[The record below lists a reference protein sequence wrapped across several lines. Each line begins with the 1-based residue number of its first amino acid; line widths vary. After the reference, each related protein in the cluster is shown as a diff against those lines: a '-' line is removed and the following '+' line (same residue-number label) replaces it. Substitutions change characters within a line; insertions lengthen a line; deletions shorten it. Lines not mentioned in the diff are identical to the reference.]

1 MGREPNFER
10 LRTALLCGE
19 PDYVPLVELG
29 IAQSIKEG
37 YLRKRISGM
46 ADEIEFW
53 RAAGYD
59 YVKLQPI
66 INMNP
71 GDIQPR
77 EGKKT
82 TPTSEEGTQRK
93 WASEHSGIITSEE
106 EFERYVWPTPD
117 SIDYSRFEAVKKFL
131 PDTMKVI
138 GQYGDIF
145 TMVWEMMGF
154 ENFSMALYENPELVG
169 RMFDTIGQIVYN
181 LFENMVEFDCVE
193 ALWYSD
199 DIAYANALI
208 ISPTVLRQ
216 YFFPWLG
223 RIGELA
229 RQRNLPF
236 LYHTDGVVWDVFDDI
251 IACGV
256 HAIHPVEP
264 KAMDIVK
271 VKERVK
277 GKLCVIGNVDLGYTL
292 TRGTPEET
300 ADEVKEKIRLLAPE
314 GGYCLGSSNSVP
326 DYVKVENYR
335 AMVETTKRFGKYPI
349 SL

>member
-1 MGREPNFER
+1 MEREPNFER

-29 IAQSIKEG
+29 IAQCIKEG
-37 YLRKRISGM
+37 YLQKRITGM
-46 ADEIEFW
+46 ADEVEFW

-71 GDIQPR
+71 GDVQPK

-82 TPTSEEGTQRK
+82 TPIAEEGTQRK
-93 WASEHSGIITSEE
+93 WASEHSGVITSQED
-106 EFERYVWPTPD
+106 FEAYRWPTPE
-117 SIDYSRFEAVKKFL
+117 SVDYSRFETITQVL

-154 ENFSMALYENPELVG
+154 ENFSVLLYENPELIEQ
-169 RMFDTIGQIVYN
+169 MFETIGTIVYN
-181 LFENMVEFDCVE
+181 LFENMVTFDCVRS
-193 ALWYSD
+193 LWYSD
-199 DIAYANALI
+199 DIAYANGLI
-208 ISPTVLRQ
+208 VSPEVLRQ
-216 YFFPWLG
+216 YFFPWLAK
-223 RIGELA
+223 IGNLA
-229 RQRNLPF
+229 RQHNLPF
-236 LYHTDGVVWDVFDDI
+236 LYHTDGVLWDVFDDI

-256 HAIHPVEP
+256 HAIHPIEP

-271 VKERVK
+271 VKEQVK
-277 GKLCVIGNVDLGYTL
+277 GKLCVVGNVDLGYTL

-300 ADEVKEKIRLLAPE
+300 AEEVKEKIRLLAPG

-335 AMVETTKRFGKYPI
+335 AMVETTKAFGKYPI
-349 SL
+349 AL